1 MILMTCNAWKTEC
14 IVNVYNSYQEQKFSE
29 ILKNKNKIFT
39 ILPASTLL
47 CFHIKEVFYKNKI
60 PASFHIFTE
69 FYDI

>member
-1 MILMTCNAWKTEC
+1 MHEKLNVLKMC
-14 IVNVYNSYQEQKFSE
+14 ITLIKSKNSE

-47 CFHIKEVFYKNKI
+47 CFHIKELFYKNKI

>member
-1 MILMTCNAWKTEC
+1 MC
-14 IVNVYNSYQEQKFSE
+14 ITFIKSKNSE
-29 ILKNKNKIFT
+29 ILKNKIFT

>member
-1 MILMTCNAWKTEC
+1 MC
-14 IVNVYNSYQEQKFSE
+14 ITLIKSKNSEV
-29 ILKNKNKIFT
+29 LKNKNKIFT

>member
-1 MILMTCNAWKTEC
+1 MC
-14 IVNVYNSYQEQKFSE
+14 ITLIKSKNSE
-29 ILKNKNKIFT
+29 ILKNKNKIHVFT

>member
-1 MILMTCNAWKTEC
+1 MC
-14 IVNVYNSYQEQKFSE
+14 ITLIKSKNSE

-39 ILPASTLL
+39 ILLYYVFTSKK
-47 CFHIKEVFYKNKI
+47 CFYKNKI